1 MTVTVNGAEALILAG
16 TLKSNQMKFEI
27 TGFISILKVFL
38 T

>member
-1 MTVTVNGAEALILAG
+1 MTVPLNGAEELIFSG

-27 TGFISILKVFL
+27 TGFIS